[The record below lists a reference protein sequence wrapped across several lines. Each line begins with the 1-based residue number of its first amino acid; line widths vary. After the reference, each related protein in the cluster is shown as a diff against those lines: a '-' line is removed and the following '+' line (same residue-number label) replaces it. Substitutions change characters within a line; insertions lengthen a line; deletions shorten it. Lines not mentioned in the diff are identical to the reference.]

1 MKILCSVCKS
11 NKIIFKINYNSNSK
25 LFFNTKIYN
34 CKICSSSFAYPVP
47 AQDNLKRYYETQ
59 SETSIGQENAGLLN
73 KSFAYM
79 LAKTRARFIEN
90 NTNLKKIKSL
100 KILEVGPGYGH
111 LAEII
116 MKSFSITDY
125 SVVEYDKKCF
135 KKLKKIGTNVFDDIN
150 KIKKNNKYNLI
161 IISHVLE
168 HIADPIS
175 FLLKLKNNFLKGN
188 SFIFIDVPCEDWKY
202 KTYVDP
208 HLIFLNKYSFIYINN
223 IIKTDLI
230 KISYFGEN
238 INTINDNE
246 TNFYLRQYKKIIL
259 IFQILL
265 NIFKKD
271 KGNYNSIQY
280 SLKTIFKADEESNSK
295 SRWIRLVLKNGYN

>member
-1 MKILCSVCKS
+1 
-11 NKIIFKINYNSNSK
+11 
-25 LFFNTKIYN
+25 
-34 CKICSSSFAYPVP
+34 
-47 AQDNLKRYYETQ
+47 
-59 SETSIGQENAGLLN
+59 
-73 KSFAYM
+73 
-79 LAKTRARFIEN
+79 
-90 NTNLKKIKSL
+90 
-100 KILEVGPGYGH
+100 
-111 LAEII
+111 
-116 MKSFSITDY
+116 MKSYDITDY

-135 KKLKKIGTNVFDDIN
+135 KRLKKIGTNVFDDLN

-168 HIADPIS
+168 HIANPIS
-175 FLLKLKNNFLKGN
+175 FLLKLKDNYLNEN

-208 HLIFLNKYSFIYINN
+208 HLIFFNKYSFSYINK
-223 IIKTDLI
+223 IIKTNLI

-238 INTINDNE
+238 INSINDYQ

-265 NIFKKD
+265 NILKKD

-280 SLKTIFKADEESNSK
+280 SLKTMFKADKESNSK